1 METKQ
6 WLESLPSAI
15 CEGVNDPQKQEK
27 LRQKVSA
34 VQAAIAALCE
44 ELAELE
50 I

>member
-1 METKQ
+1 M
-6 WLESLPSAI
+6 LLLLA
-15 CEGVNDPQKQEK
+15 QKQEK